1 MYYLEIDVVSSKVTL
16 KTTKKTY
23 LSIDL
28 FIFNVCPNQMEVFSQ
43 LRINDFGQSQRC
55 RCPVPPI
62 RFCTRSSTHILSHR
76 EASAS
81 AQKAWSSA
89 GRRGPRFG
97 VGAGVCLGWSAAR
110 DVACVWAPW
119 GVLGEGKARGWAA
132 AGGFGA
138 IGLYIYI

>member
-1 MYYLEIDVVSSKVTL
+1 MLFKLYSS
-16 KTTKKTY
+16 
-23 LSIDL
+23 
-28 FIFNVCPNQMEVFSQ
+28 
-43 LRINDFGQSQRC
+43 C

-132 AGGFGA
+132 GAGEGWVQAWGEGIGGVA
-138 IGLYIYI
+138 IDVYGYGHGYGGWRGRLAYGWAWA

>member
-1 MYYLEIDVVSSKVTL
+1 MSLSVNYLVFCVPTLHINNYRNRDIVLNTLITEFITLGVKHHMAGKVPKSK
-16 KTTKKTY
+16 
-23 LSIDL
+23 
-28 FIFNVCPNQMEVFSQ
+28 
-43 LRINDFGQSQRC
+43 C

>member
-1 MYYLEIDVVSSKVTL
+1 M
-16 KTTKKTY
+16 
-23 LSIDL
+23 
-28 FIFNVCPNQMEVFSQ
+28 
-43 LRINDFGQSQRC
+43 
-55 RCPVPPI
+55 
-62 RFCTRSSTHILSHR
+62 SHR

-97 VGAGVCLGWSAAR
+97 VGAGVCLGWAAAR

-132 AGGFGA
+132 GAGEGWVHAWGEGIGGVA
-138 IGLYIYI
+138 IDVYGYGYGGWRGRLAYGWAWA